1 MNKNSKILITGS
13 SGMVGAELHAQL
25 KKNGYNNIIAL
36 SSKDI
41 DLRIQKDVNEF
52 FENNN
57 FEYVFHLAA
66 KVGGIK
72 ANMEKPLDFLLDNL
86 QINTNVI
93 SACAKHGIEKLINF
107 GSSCIYPRE
116 CKQPMKEEYLMTGK
130 LEPTNEGYAFSKLAS
145 LKLCEYYNIQNGTNF
160 INLMPCNL
168 FGENDHFDSDKSH
181 VISALTSRFVN
192 AAYTNAEK
200 VVIWGTG
207 TARREF
213 LYVKDVV
220 DAMIYF
226 MNNIDAKSVGSFV
239 NIGYGEDISIKEL
252 ALLIK
257 EITNYKG
264 KIEFDASKPDGM
276 PKKLL
281 DISKAKELG
290 WKPKTR
296 FEIALKNIIL
306 NYMKNY
312 EKKNRES
319 ETNENKI

>member
-13 SGMVGAELHAQL
+13 SGMVGTELQAQL
-25 KKNGYNNIIAL
+25 KKKEYNNITSL

-72 ANMEKPLDFLLDNL
+72 ANMENPLDFLLDNL
-86 QINTNVI
+86 QINANVI
-93 SACAKHGIEKLINF
+93 SSCAKYKVKKLINF

-116 CKQPMKEEYLMTGK
+116 CVQPMKEEYLMTGK

-181 VISALTSRFVN
+181 VISALISRFVN
-192 AAYTNAEK
+192 AVHTNAEK

-207 TARREF
+207 NARREF

-226 MNNIDAKSVGSFV
+226 MKSVDAKSVGSFV
-239 NIGYGEDISIKEL
+239 NIGYGKDISIKEL

-264 KIEFDASKPDGM
+264 KIEFDTSKPEGM

-290 WKPKTR
+290 WEPKTR
-296 FEIALKNIIL
+296 FGNALKNVIIS
-306 NYMKNY
+306 YVKYY
-312 EKKNRES
+312 EKKN
-319 ETNENKI
+319 II